1 MRFRVR
7 EKDGQWVILN
17 NDDLISGSFFKK
29 DIADKMADNMNK
41 TMKSAKKVKKT
52 KKSKKTEKK

>member
-1 MRFRVR
+1 MAFRVR

-17 NDDLISGSFFKK
+17 NDNLISGVFLNK

-41 TMKSAKKVKKT
+41 PVKSAKKVKKT
-52 KKSKKTEKK
+52 KKSKKKEK

>member
-1 MRFRVR
+1 MAFRVR

-17 NDDLISGSFFKK
+17 NDNLISGVFLNK

-41 TMKSAKKVKKT
+41 PVKSAKKVKKT
-52 KKSKKTEKK
+52 KKSKK